1 MAYATVEDV
10 EGRWHSLTSDE
21 QERCALLLAD
31 AAVAIDMLTT
41 VGESKLEKLEAAKIV
56 SCNMVIRAMAASDSQ
71 SDAFGATSVT
81 TTAGPY
87 SQSVSFANPSG
98 DLYFTKLDKKML
110 GIRGGGRMLRPTIGL
125 EAS

>member
-21 QERCALLLAD
+21 QERCALLLDD

-41 VGESKLEKLEAAKIV
+41 VGESKLEAAKIV

-71 SDAFGATSVT
+71 NDAFGATSVT

-110 GIRGGGRMLRPTIGL
+110 GIRGGGRMLRPSIGL

>member
-21 QERCALLLAD
+21 QERCALMLSD

-41 VGESKLEKLEAAKIV
+41 VGESKLEAAKIV

-71 SDAFGATSVT
+71 NDAFGATSVT

-110 GIRGGGRMLRPTIGL
+110 GIRGGGRMLRPSIGL

>member
-21 QERCALLLAD
+21 QERCALMLND

-41 VGESKLEKLEAAKIV
+41 VGESKLEAAKIV
-56 SCNMVIRAMAASDSQ
+56 SCNMVIRALAASDSQ
-71 SDAFGATSVT
+71 NDAFGATSVT

>member
-21 QERCALLLAD
+21 QERCALMLSD

-41 VGESKLEKLEAAKIV
+41 VGESKLEAAKIV
-56 SCNMVIRAMAASDSQ
+56 SCNMVIRSMAASDSQ
-71 SDAFGATSVT
+71 NDNDAFGATSVT

>member
-21 QERCALLLAD
+21 QERCALMLND

-41 VGESKLEKLEAAKIV
+41 VGDSKLEAAKIV

-71 SDAFGATSVT
+71 NDAFGATSVT

-110 GIRGGGRMLRPTIGL
+110 GIRGGGRMLRPSIGL

>member
-21 QERCALLLAD
+21 QERCALMLND

-41 VGESKLEKLEAAKIV
+41 VGESKLEAAKIV

-71 SDAFGATSVT
+71 NDAFGATSVT

>member
-21 QERCALLLAD
+21 QERCALMLSD

-41 VGESKLEKLEAAKIV
+41 VGESKLEAAKIV
-56 SCNMVIRAMAASDSQ
+56 SCNMVIRSMAASDSQ
-71 SDAFGATSVT
+71 NDAFGATSVT

-110 GIRGGGRMLRPTIGL
+110 GIRGGGRMLRPSIGL